1 MATKIKYC
9 TALYFP
15 LKERYISMSAQVGFG
30 YLPRVQSSLCV
41 LMCDR
46 ISTAC
51 VSGRSRASDVVT
63 LCLTPPVN
71 SPRVHK
77 GSHVLDILCLVYQVC
92 VSHHKGE
99 HFIVFKHR
107 HQITCQYHF
116 TVPDTRCV
124 FKEDS
129 APFYI

>member
-46 ISTAC
+46 MSAAC

-71 SPRVHK
+71 SPRVHR
-77 GSHVLDILCLVYQVC
+77 GSSRPGYSLSC
-92 VSHHKGE
+92 VPGM
-99 HFIVFKHR
+99 
-107 HQITCQYHF
+107 
-116 TVPDTRCV
+116 CV
-124 FKEDS
+124 TS
-129 APFYI
+129 QRRTFYRIQASTSNNMSISFYRSGYEMRL